1 MGNNN
6 YYGMDGMGWY
16 DFARHMGFNG
26 TPEQLMAIMLGNIG
40 VLGDHDKLIN
50 READGQHPITA
61 IAGLKEELLRLE
73 QKIDAK

>member
-16 DFARHMGFNG
+16 DFARRMGFNG

-40 VLGDHDKLIN
+40 ALADHNALSN

-61 IAGLKEELLRLE
+61 IAGLNEELQRLE
-73 QKIDAK
+73 EKIDAK